1 MRRDFENKPLYA
13 AIAAMT
19 IAIVFGAFA
28 AFMTAENH
36 MYLGQ
41 GIPSHES
48 PPHSPIDKLISHM
61 KWGNIA
67 FNTPKTM
74 RMDEAEVVHLVLS
87 PSDPVEQLKKA
98 IRETG
103 KLEFHQVQYAD
114 RMEADLTSESFKITP
129 ITPMRQAVRTSGNT
143 EWQWSIKPTESGKQ
157 HLFLRLNAII
167 KVDGD
172 PTAVAVQTFS
182 EEIVIE
188 VPLRQRLSQFA
199 ATNWQWLCTALF
211 IPIGGWLW
219 KRKKE
224 VAQQPPADK
233 AAEPVIQADKPPES

>member
-1 MRRDFENKPLYA
+1 
-13 AIAAMT
+13 
-19 IAIVFGAFA
+19 
-28 AFMTAENH
+28 
-36 MYLGQ
+36 
-41 GIPSHES
+41 
-48 PPHSPIDKLISHM
+48 
-61 KWGNIA
+61 
-67 FNTPKTM
+67 
-74 RMDEAEVVHLVLS
+74 
-87 PSDPVEQLKKA
+87 
-98 IRETG
+98 
-103 KLEFHQVQYAD
+103 
-114 RMEADLTSESFKITP
+114 MEADLTSESFKITP

-143 EWQWSIKPTESGKQ
+143 EWQWSIKPTEAGKQ

-188 VPLRQRLSQFA
+188 VPLKQRLSQFA

-224 VAQQPPADK
+224 VAQQPAADK